1 MDSPIAPQVDQTFA
15 DHVAQRRP
23 MPFSHGLAEH
33 PLMAVDALAGLAG
46 RLGADSVSVETG
58 SKPVLTSAPAFMT
71 LDAQAIADQLRT
83 LTTNDAWFTLLN
95 VEQDPAY
102 GLLVEQILDGIADR
116 AALPRTVLRRRM
128 GFVFASSPGSVTPA
142 HFDIEH
148 SLLLQVRGRRTLSFG
163 RFRSDEDREREIGR
177 YWNGGTFGRLETMP
191 EPVDEIR
198 LEPGV
203 GAYIPPYTPHWLS
216 NGDEASTSLTVTFF
230 ERSNEDE
237 SRVQVLNERLRRLGI
252 EPTPYGRR
260 PGRDRAKARV
270 MGWYAGLQRRDSA
283 PVRR

>member
-1 MDSPIAPQVDQTFA
+1 MGSPIAPQVDRTFA

-33 PLMAVDALAGLAG
+33 PLMAVDALAALAG
-46 RLGADSVSVETG
+46 RLGAASISAETG
-58 SKPVLTSAPAFMT
+58 TKPVLTAEPTFMT
-71 LDAQAIADQLRT
+71 LDTDAVADRIRT
-83 LTTNDAWFTLLN
+83 LAVDDAWFTLLN
-95 VEQDPAY
+95 IEQDPAY
-102 GLLVEQILDGIADR
+102 RQLVDEILDGLADR
-116 AALPRTVLRRRM
+116 VALRRTGLRRRM

-148 SLLLQVRGRRTLSFG
+148 SLLLQVRGHRTLSFG
-163 RFRSDEDREREIGR
+163 RFRDDEHREREIGR
-177 YWNGGTFGRLETMP
+177 YWTGSSFGRLDTMP
-191 EPVDEIR
+191 EPVSEVR
-198 LEPGV
+198 LGPGT

-216 NGDEASTSLTVTFF
+216 NGDEPSASLTVTFF

-237 SRVQVLNERLRRLGI
+237 SRVQVLNERLRRVGI

-270 MGWYAGLQRRDSA
+270 MGWYAGLQRRGASPA
-283 PVRR
+283 RR